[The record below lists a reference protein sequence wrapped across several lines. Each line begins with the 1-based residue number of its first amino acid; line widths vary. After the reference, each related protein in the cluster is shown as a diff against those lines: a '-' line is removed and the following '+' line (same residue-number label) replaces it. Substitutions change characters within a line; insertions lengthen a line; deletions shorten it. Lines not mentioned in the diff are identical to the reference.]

1 MAEETKISVL
11 RYPDNVRLRKGMYL
25 SSKDQ
30 CVFEIVDNSVDEY
43 AAGYCNEIDVSMIWD
58 DDDYIVS
65 VKDNGRGIPTK
76 PSDDPEWKG
85 YSQAEVAMVV
95 LHAGGKFSQLEG
107 AYKTNTGGMNG
118 KTMLF

>member
-43 AAGYCNEIDVSMIWD
+43 AAGYCKQIDVSMLWD
-58 DDDYIVS
+58 NNDYIVS
-65 VKDNGRGIPTK
+65 VKDNGRGIPIK

-95 LHAGGKFSQLEG
+95 LHAGG
-107 AYKTNTGGMNG
+107 
-118 KTMLF
+118 

>member
-1 MAEETKISVL
+1 
-11 RYPDNVRLRKGMYL
+11 
-25 SSKDQ
+25 
-30 CVFEIVDNSVDEY
+30 
-43 AAGYCNEIDVSMIWD
+43 MIWD

-95 LHAGGKFSQLEG
+95 LHAGG
-107 AYKTNTGGMNG
+107 
-118 KTMLF
+118 